1 MWNRQSKNTNI
12 YHVLIILSHFSP
24 RLSKHPLT
32 STNKSLPVV
41 VLLTECIAA
50 SSSII
55 ANIYVVPVAV
65 LDITALVLSPGG
77 KSSDWS
83 SRFPTTSSIHLV
95 YSRVYQSL
103 YELPIR
109 EWLSGGS
116 ILVLTGPSLDKRFR
130 CLFPLF
136 ICHILV
142 QFRNEVQNA
151 VPNKVM
157 PSLLF
162 KKTKQKKLQFQNKS
176 ISCIVILQKNIKLV
190 SNGELFKEC
199 LVTEVGQTVWCVIF
213 YVCILISHRPGDNQ
227 RAGYFL

>member
-41 VLLTECIAA
+41 VPLTECIAA

-65 LDITALVLSPGG
+65 LDITALVLSPAG

-83 SRFPTTSSIHLV
+83 SRFPTTSSIHVVYLNTVESTKVFMNSPSENDLV
-95 YSRVYQSL
+95 
-103 YELPIR
+103 
-109 EWLSGGS
+109 GGS

-151 VPNKVM
+151 VPNTVM

-162 KKTKQKKLQFQNKS
+162 KKTKQKNCSFKIKASVVLGFCKKTLSWSLTGSYSKSVWWLKWDKL
-176 ISCIVILQKNIKLV
+176 CDV
-190 SNGELFKEC
+190 
-199 LVTEVGQTVWCVIF
+199 
-213 YVCILISHRPGDNQ
+213 
-227 RAGYFL
+227 YFFMCAS

>member
-83 SRFPTTSSIHLV
+83 SRFPTTSSIHVVYLNTVESTKVFMNSPSENDLV
-95 YSRVYQSL
+95 GGQSWSWLVHPWIKDSDVCSRSSSVTFLFSFVMKFKMQSL
-103 YELPIR
+103 TL
-109 EWLSGGS
+109 
-116 ILVLTGPSLDKRFR
+116 
-130 CLFPLF
+130 
-136 ICHILV
+136 
-142 QFRNEVQNA
+142 
-151 VPNKVM
+151 
-157 PSLLF
+157 
-162 KKTKQKKLQFQNKS
+162 
-176 ISCIVILQKNIKLV
+176 
-190 SNGELFKEC
+190 
-199 LVTEVGQTVWCVIF
+199 
-213 YVCILISHRPGDNQ
+213 
-227 RAGYFL
+227 

>member
-12 YHVLIILSHFSP
+12 YHVLIISSHFSP

-41 VLLTECIAA
+41 VPLTECIAA

-65 LDITALVLSPGG
+65 LDITALVLSPVG

-95 YSRVYQSL
+95 YLNTVESPKVFMNSPSENDL
-103 YELPIR
+103 F
-109 EWLSGGS
+109 GGGVQFWEIT
-116 ILVLTGPSLDKRFR
+116 ILVLTGPSRFR

-142 QFRNEVQNA
+142 FLCA
-151 VPNKVM
+151 LSFVM
-157 PSLLF
+157 KFKMQSLTL
-162 KKTKQKKLQFQNKS
+162 
-176 ISCIVILQKNIKLV
+176 
-190 SNGELFKEC
+190 
-199 LVTEVGQTVWCVIF
+199 
-213 YVCILISHRPGDNQ
+213 
-227 RAGYFL
+227 